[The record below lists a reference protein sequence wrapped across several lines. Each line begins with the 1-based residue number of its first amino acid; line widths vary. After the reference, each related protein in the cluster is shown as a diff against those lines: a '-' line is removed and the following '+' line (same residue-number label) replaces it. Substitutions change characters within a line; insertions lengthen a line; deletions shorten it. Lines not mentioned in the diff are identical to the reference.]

1 MRLLNMV
8 RELLVEF
15 ITQFPI
21 VDVNT
26 GEYRIKFIMSI
37 HAQERMTRRENDSDI
52 TVDEIRD
59 VIKEALPKIENKA
72 FLATKRMILGPVIN
86 NEILVRDRKSGA
98 VVKKPS
104 QEFFIIKKDTGLQ
117 INCKVLNFN
126 RNKGELEIIIKTV
139 IKSHTNKLNVNNHHR
154 NTLHLNIVETEFNLD
169 KVMVIYL

>member
-1 MRLLNMV
+1 MKLLNVM

-15 ITQFPI
+15 FGQFPI
-21 VDVNT
+21 VDVNN
-26 GEYRIKFIMSI
+26 GQYRIKFIMSV
-37 HAQERMTRRENDSDI
+37 HAQERMTRKENDSDI
-52 TVDEIRD
+52 TVNEIED

-86 NEILVRDRKSGA
+86 NEISIRDRKSGM

-117 INCKVLNFN
+117 IKCKVLNFN

-139 IKSHTNKLNVNNHHR
+139 MKSHTNKLNVNNHHR

-169 KVMVIYL
+169 EVMVIYL